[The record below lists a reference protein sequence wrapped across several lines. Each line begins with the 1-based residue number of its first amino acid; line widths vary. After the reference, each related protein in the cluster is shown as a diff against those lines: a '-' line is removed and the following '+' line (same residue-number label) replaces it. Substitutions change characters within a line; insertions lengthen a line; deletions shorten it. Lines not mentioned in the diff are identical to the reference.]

1 MQSEPVS
8 TPLIKYFFDDDEPTK
23 FEFQPIEQ
31 KHQKDLQL
39 PPMLKERFMFK
50 ATPNDAAR
58 TSFYTLHN
66 KFLVQNKVPTI
77 STFPKLNLS

>member
-8 TPLIKYFFDDDEPTK
+8 TPPIKYFFDDDEPTK

-39 PPMLKERFMFK
+39 PPTLKERFMFK

-66 KFLVQNKVPTI
+66 KLLVQNKVRQ
-77 STFPKLNLS
+77 FQLF